1 MVEGGTC
8 CNIWGVTRHRHKGVA
23 EVPISQEQ
31 FAHIAKDLPGMGN
44 EPHAVRARVEAL
56 EKILERA
63 FIIPG
68 TKIPFG
74 LDSVIGLVP
83 VLGDLVTTFLG
94 AYMVWEAR
102 NLGMSKWQLIRMTA
116 NIAVDTAI
124 GAIPFVGDAFDLVW
138 RSNSKN
144 LRIIKKHLD
153 KHHPAT
159 RIIEA

>member
-1 MVEGGTC
+1 M
-8 CNIWGVTRHRHKGVA
+8 
-23 EVPISQEQ
+23 PLSQEQ
-31 FAHIAKDLPGMGN
+31 FAQIAKDMPGMGGD
-44 EPHAVRARVEAL
+44 PHSVRARVEAM
-56 EKILERA
+56 EKLLERA
-63 FIIPG
+63 FHIPG

-83 VLGDLVTTFLG
+83 VLGDFVTAAMG

-102 NLGMSKWQLIRMTA
+102 NLGMSKWQLARMTA
-116 NIAVDTAI
+116 NVGIDTVI

-159 RIIEA
+159 RIIEG

>member
-1 MVEGGTC
+1 M
-8 CNIWGVTRHRHKGVA
+8 
-23 EVPISQEQ
+23 PISQEQ
-31 FAHIAKDLPGMGN
+31 FARIARDFPGMGN
-44 EPHAVRARVEAL
+44 DPVAVRARVEAL
-56 EKILERA
+56 ERILERA
-63 FIIPG
+63 FVFPG

-83 VLGDLVTTFLG
+83 VLGDLVTALMG
-94 AYMVWEAR
+94 AYMVWEGR
-102 NLGMSKWQLIRMTA
+102 NLGMSKRQLIRMSV
-116 NIAVDTAI
+116 NIGVDTAI

-159 RIIEA
+159 RIIER

>member
-1 MVEGGTC
+1 M
-8 CNIWGVTRHRHKGVA
+8 
-23 EVPISQEQ
+23 PISQEQ
-31 FAHIAKDLPGMGN
+31 FAQIAKDLPGMGN
-44 EPHAVRARVEAL
+44 DPHSVRARVEAL
-56 EKILERA
+56 EKLLERA
-63 FIIPG
+63 FHIPG

-83 VLGDLVTTFLG
+83 VLGDVVTAVMG
-94 AYMVWEAR
+94 GYMVWEAR

-116 NIAVDTAI
+116 NVGIDTAI

-153 KHHPAT
+153 RHHPAT
-159 RIIEA
+159 RIIEG

>member
-1 MVEGGTC
+1 M
-8 CNIWGVTRHRHKGVA
+8 
-23 EVPISQEQ
+23 PISPDQ
-31 FAHIAKDLPGMGN
+31 FSQIAKDLPGMGGD
-44 EPHAVRARVEAL
+44 PHSVRARVEAM
-56 EKILERA
+56 EKLLERS
-63 FIIPG
+63 FVIPG

-83 VLGDLVTTFLG
+83 VLGDVVTAAMG

-116 NIAVDTAI
+116 NVGVDTAL
-124 GAIPFVGDAFDLVW
+124 GAIPLVGDAFDLVF

-153 KHHPAT
+153 KHHPGP
-159 RIIEA
+159 RVIEG